1 MTYMYEIDFNMKHM
15 LCPSMVLI
23 LVKILQSLPC
33 ICFNWVFLHVHA
45 PTNKWNLIKK
55 VYINL
60 KVSQMLHRG
69 NLRAHVE

>member
-1 MTYMYEIDFNMKHM
+1 
-15 LCPSMVLI
+15 MVLV

-33 ICFNWVFLHVHA
+33 ICFNWFFLHVHA
-45 PTNKWNLIKK
+45 PTNKWNLIKN

-60 KVSQMLHRG
+60 KVSQMLRRG